1 MAWIVLGCT
10 SLFGYRFIF
19 FFFIFFK
26 LRLFGALESCL
37 VQISLSLPS
46 PNSFPRSRS
55 YTLASC
61 LLFDNVKRQEK
72 KEHINQGHDYEKYT
86 SVRQCEVTVCAVSNL
101 EIFETIGK
109 IRTIRWKSFAVNW
122 FAGGGWSGW
131 YCSIAT
137 EPNIGWVEMLWPITT
152 MTIAQGRKNNHN
164 LYFILSNK

>member
-1 MAWIVLGCT
+1 MNCSRLYVAIRLSV
-10 SLFGYRFIF
+10 YF

-26 LRLFGALESCL
+26 LRLFGVLESCL

-101 EIFETIGK
+101 EIL
-109 IRTIRWKSFAVNW
+109 RNYRQN
-122 FAGGGWSGW
+122 
-131 YCSIAT
+131 
-137 EPNIGWVEMLWPITT
+137 
-152 MTIAQGRKNNHN
+152 KNH
-164 LYFILSNK
+164 